1 MTMETIAPL
10 PAEQENEDDWML
22 PSQRRR
28 LSPPASP
35 APAQPAPAA
44 TTLQSQTQE
53 SDENWMLPSQQRRA
67 PNYQTMPWNEVLAK
81 GASNFAPS
89 AWNTAKE
96 MATSLSPENLPDTLM
111 GVGNLAAGAVSK
123 GVGALGIRQDP
134 KEKAQTEAV
143 INGLMRHYGEK
154 YGSREGVAK
163 SIAENPAS
171 VLADFSSLLTMTP
184 SSAARIPGVL
194 GTAAKTAR
202 TVGEL
207 GTPIVGPAK
216 VVGAAASA
224 VSPTANAFLAPL
236 AGVSFRSLQD
246 AAKAGVASDPAFWE
260 AASGK
265 ITAHDLISDVESAL
279 GKVAQDRS
287 SAYAAG
293 MSDLS
298 KNATLPFGPI
308 DQAVDR
314 IDKMAFSGP
323 LRIEKNKAAAAA
335 SQEIRDAVNE
345 WKMGAQRDPYYQTIF
360 GFDELKQRIRNIAQ
374 TYRGTPAD
382 RAVKEVADSVKNEIG
397 KIDPKYAN
405 VMDRYSEMS
414 DELGNLRRELTAGR
428 GRTGTGLRKLLR
440 AQNDKY
446 KLELIDELAKRD
458 PSLPAKISGVEIA
471 HAHGHAA
478 GVASFGALI
487 SHLLSDPHALVPTGI
502 ATAASIPQ
510 VAARTAAGVKQA
522 TAPFEFA
529 GKTASAVSPLIG
541 AIHARDEA
549 RKGREGRAAGGRTV
563 QKAQTAQSLLAAVK
577 RARKAIQSQT
587 ETILAKPDEH
597 VVRALSLANK
607 HV

>member
-1 MTMETIAPL
+1 
-10 PAEQENEDDWML
+10 
-22 PSQRRR
+22 
-28 LSPPASP
+28 
-35 APAQPAPAA
+35 
-44 TTLQSQTQE
+44 
-53 SDENWMLPSQQRRA
+53 
-67 PNYQTMPWNEVLAK
+67 
-81 GASNFAPS
+81 
-89 AWNTAKE
+89 
-96 MATSLSPENLPDTLM
+96 
-111 GVGNLAAGAVSK
+111 
-123 GVGALGIRQDP
+123 
-134 KEKAQTEAV
+134 
-143 INGLMRHYGEK
+143 
-154 YGSREGVAK
+154 
-163 SIAENPAS
+163 
-171 VLADFSSLLTMTP
+171 
-184 SSAARIPGVL
+184 
-194 GTAAKTAR
+194 
-202 TVGEL
+202 
-207 GTPIVGPAK
+207 
-216 VVGAAASA
+216 
-224 VSPTANAFLAPL
+224 
-236 AGVSFRSLQD
+236 
-246 AAKAGVASDPAFWE
+246 
-260 AASGK
+260 
-265 ITAHDLISDVESAL
+265 
-279 GKVAQDRS
+279 
-287 SAYAAG
+287 
-293 MSDLS
+293 
-298 KNATLPFGPI
+298 
-308 DQAVDR
+308 
-314 IDKMAFSGP
+314 
-323 LRIEKNKAAAAA
+323 
-335 SQEIRDAVNE
+335 
-345 WKMGAQRDPYYQTIF
+345 MGAQRDPYYQTIF

-563 QKAQTAQSLLAAVK
+563 QKA
-577 RARKAIQSQT
+577 IQSQT